1 MAAASRVSRLRSGTV
16 RQHAEASG
24 SGQQYRTS
32 AHQRAERKAA
42 ETRKRKVKAARKL
55 LEDELAERDH
65 LRREVKLLKKQL
77 KRATRARDK
86 AQELLRT
93 STAHTGASHAPPP
106 PPVPERPSL
115 EFKDEDGF
123 YSAGTKDAILA
134 LLIDARVPEH
144 RVVQVIVIVAK
155 LLGASIG
162 QLPNARRAA
171 ETALSEA
178 AEAEELKLAAWL
190 AQKCGWNA
198 RISGDRPVATPPT
211 RANILM
217 HGRALR

>member
-1 MAAASRVSRLRSGTV
+1 M
-16 RQHAEASG
+16 
-24 SGQQYRTS
+24 
-32 AHQRAERKAA
+32 
-42 ETRKRKVKAARKL
+42 
-55 LEDELAERDH
+55 
-65 LRREVKLLKKQL
+65 
-77 KRATRARDK
+77 
-86 AQELLRT
+86 
-93 STAHTGASHAPPP
+93 
-106 PPVPERPSL
+106 